1 MKKLLL
7 LLLLSLGLISL
18 VYADAENF
26 SFKTSNT
33 VINVKTPS
41 GFFESS
47 YIDPEIEEL
56 VKMLYPREL
65 FNFHSV
71 LVPKDFYEKND
82 RYIILVTLT
91 ELNDTNIS
99 KGDFKDLKDTLRDE
113 QLTLMSEILDD
124 ANEIIDN
131 SVSDIN
137 SNWGTDL
144 KLSINETTP
153 LGVFIDSNKA
163 ISINTIMAG
172 NFSASG
178 VEENLLVLNSTT
190 FIHIKNRLIIAY
202 VYSNFN
208 SSTDIIWLEAKTKE
222 LVELMLKAN

>member
-1 MKKLLL
+1 MRKLLL
-7 LLLLSLGLISL
+7 LILSLGIINL

-47 YIDPEIEEL
+47 YIDPEIEEMIT
-56 VKMLYPREL
+56 MLFPREL
-65 FNFHSV
+65 LNVHSV

-91 ELNDTNIS
+91 ELNNINIS
-99 KGDFKDLKDTLRDE
+99 KKDFKDLKDTLREE
-113 QLTLMSEILDD
+113 QFTLMNEILDD
-124 ANEIIDN
+124 ANKLIDS

-137 SNWGTDL
+137 SDWGTDINF
-144 KLSINETTP
+144 SVNETTP

-163 ISINTIMAG
+163 ISFNTIMNG
-172 NFSASG
+172 NFSVSG
-178 VEENLLVLNSTT
+178 DEENLLVVNSTT

-222 LVELMLKAN
+222 LVELMLKVN